1 VDGKIT
7 EIISFAT
14 KLKNPT
20 RTSSSLS
27 ASQKGFRPTLRSGLV
42 SLMPI
47 QRCGMKRKGL
57 KIGGGLPGKTMV
69 NPKE

>member
-1 VDGKIT
+1 MEKNT
-7 EIISFAT
+7 EIGFAT
-14 KLKNPT
+14 KLENPPC
-20 RTSSSLS
+20 TSSSLA
-27 ASQKGFRPTLRSGLV
+27 ASQKEFRPTLRSGLV

-47 QRCGMKRKGL
+47 RRCGMKRKGL